1 MHYKI
6 RKCILL
12 KTYKTFSIQTKSME
26 HFRGPTHDL
35 ATLQTTTHELRT
47 PLAIILSYTQLLE
60 QQIYGPL
67 TSQQAIALEKIE
79 QSARILMKAINERLI
94 EIEAQVPTYH

>member
-1 MHYKI
+1 MDQLHI
-6 RKCILL
+6 
-12 KTYKTFSIQTKSME
+12 
-26 HFRGPTHDL
+26 PAHDL

-67 TSQQAIALEKIE
+67 TSQQASALEKIE
-79 QSARILMKAINERLI
+79 QNARVLMKAINDRLSA
-94 EIEAQVPTYH
+94 IEAEVPTYH